1 MTTIVAHTSHKKQS
15 KKQNICKIGIL
26 CLLKMHGSMSMNDLI
41 HALAKAGYSK
51 VHVTRCVYQL
61 HKAGKLE
68 RAIGS
73 KYVLWSVMDEALHDT
88 LGALHAV
95 LQ

>member
-1 MTTIVAHTSHKKQS
+1 MTTIVAHTSRKQS
-15 KKQNICKIGIL
+15 KKTNLCKIGIL

-41 HALAKAGYSK
+41 SALAKAGYSK

-61 HKAGKLE
+61 HKAGKLD
-68 RAIGS
+68 RVVGS

-88 LGALHAV
+88 LGPLQAV